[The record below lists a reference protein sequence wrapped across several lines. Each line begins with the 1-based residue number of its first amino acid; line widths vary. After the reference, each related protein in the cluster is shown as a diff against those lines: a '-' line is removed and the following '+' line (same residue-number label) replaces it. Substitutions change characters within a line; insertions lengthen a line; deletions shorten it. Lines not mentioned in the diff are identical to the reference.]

1 MLQCLYMNPIQSI
14 LTQFSFTEQE
24 SEVYIACLTLGPAK
38 LTDIALKI
46 DKNRTAVY
54 FHVKNLV
61 KKGFLKEGKK
71 GRVLRFTPVA
81 PSDISEKFERLTN
94 DFKSYVPQL
103 EALNRI
109 DTDTPIIT
117 VQESRIGYRKI
128 YEELASLPPKSMFR
142 ALEGKKAIESELQ
155 LLTQDEFYAFFSR
168 VAARD
173 IETKGLFTRE
183 ALLVPNR
190 MLTKKNYAEIKKRIW
205 HIRSTTEENLPFQDL
220 IFIYEN
226 KVALMFPESS
236 LVVTIKHRGI
246 ADAMTVLF
254 DALYLFANPEK
265 TPW

>member
-1 MLQCLYMNPIQSI
+1 MNPIQSI

-24 SEVYIACLTLGPAK
+24 SDVYIACLTLGPAK
-38 LTDIALKI
+38 LTDIALKL

-71 GRVLRFTPVA
+71 GRVMKFTAIA
-81 PSDISEKFERLTN
+81 PADVSEKFERLTE
-94 DFKSYVPQL
+94 DFKNYVPQL

-117 VQESRIGYRKI
+117 VQESRIGYRKV

-142 ALEGKKAIESELQ
+142 VLEGKKAIESEMK
-155 LLTQDEFYAFFSR
+155 LLTQEEFYTFFTR
-168 VAARD
+168 VTQRQ

-190 MLTKKNYAEIKKRIW
+190 LLTKDTYAEIKKRIW
-205 HIRSTTEENLPFQDL
+205 HMRTTTEENLPFQDL

-254 DALYLFANPEK
+254 DTLYLFADPEK